1 MRLLLPLLWVPG
13 WAACAAAPP
22 GPLPPPEPP
31 RPWRLVDVAGPAGR
45 VMLLEPDEDPEPI
58 CVEVR
63 LSRPEAALGEVVEA
77 QVRLAGARGRRRVDV
92 RPARPGVRILGDATM
107 RVDGEGPVRV
117 RFTAE
122 TSGPGGIVV
131 EVGTREP

>member
-22 GPLPPPEPP
+22 GPHLAPEPP

-45 VMLLEPDEDPEPI
+45 VLVLERDEDPEPV

-63 LSRPEAALGEVVEA
+63 LSRPEAAVGDVVEA
-77 QVRLAGARGRRRVDV
+77 EVRLTGARGRRRINV
-92 RPARPGVRILGDATM
+92 RPARPGVRVIGASEII
-107 RVDGEGPVRV
+107 VDGEGSARV

-122 TSGPGGIVV
+122 TAGPGGVV
-131 EVGTREP
+131 VTVGAP